1 MTPNIVHHQTPK
13 TVATTQATPRPSTT
27 AAMRWALA
35 DSERTIVRS
44 TTSRAAI
51 GA

>member
-1 MTPNIVHHQTPK
+1 MTTNIVHQLTPMN
-13 TVATTQATPRPSTT
+13 VEATQATPSPSTT

-35 DSERTIVRS
+35 DTDRTIVRS
-44 TTSRAAI
+44 TTSSAAI

>member
-1 MTPNIVHHQTPK
+1 MTTNIVHQLTPMK
-13 TVATTQATPRPSTT
+13 VAATQETARPSTT

-35 DSERTIVRS
+35 DSDRTIVLS
-44 TTSRAAI
+44 TTSNAAI